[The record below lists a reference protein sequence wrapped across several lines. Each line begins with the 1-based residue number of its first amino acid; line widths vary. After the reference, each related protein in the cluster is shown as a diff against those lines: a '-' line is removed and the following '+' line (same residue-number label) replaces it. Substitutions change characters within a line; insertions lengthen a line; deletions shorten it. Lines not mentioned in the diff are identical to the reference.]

1 MAPNPFAPEPA
12 PDPLGKMLVRAAV
25 SAVLIAGAGAALAM
39 TMGVTAMSAV
49 LFATA
54 CGLISVITS
63 YI

>member
-1 MAPNPFAPEPA
+1 
-12 PDPLGKMLVRAAV
+12 MLVRAAV